1 MDEARSSDRDPAHA
15 VKDTHNAVNETNGVR
30 DTSGVRAT
38 EPAMLPP
45 RDEDEA
51 HEDRGGI
58 AERARLERWRQEP
71 ATMLADIEPT
81 TDPRC
86 GESLVRLVNVHKAFG
101 ALKVLRGVS
110 LDFCR
115 GHTTVVIGPSGTGK
129 SVLLKHIVGLLQPDR
144 GEVYFGEQR
153 IDQLGE
159 RELVE
164 IRTRIGFLFQMGG
177 LFDSLDVGDNVE
189 FPLVQHTRMKPDQR
203 AERCDRVL
211 RMVGL
216 SGLQRKFPS
225 QLSGGQRKR
234 VALARA
240 IVMEPLLVL
249 YDEPTTG
256 LDPIRSD
263 LINELM
269 IGLGRKLGIT
279 SLVVTHDMTSALKVA
294 DRMILLYEGRV
305 CHDGTPRD
313 FVTSDDPLVQ
323 RFIQGQA
330 DQRELSAIRSGLEDA
345 DAENH
350 AGARGLGI

>member
-1 MDEARSSDRDPAHA
+1 MKKARASDRDPANA
-15 VKDTHNAVNETNGVR
+15 VKDARPGV
-30 DTSGVRAT
+30 
-38 EPAMLPP
+38 
-45 RDEDEA
+45 DEA
-51 HEDRGGI
+51 EANMPAPSEESPGDGHYRGV
-58 AERARLERWRQEP
+58 EEQARLERWRQEP
-71 ATMLADIEPT
+71 ASMLADIEQT

-101 ALKVLRGVS
+101 SLKVLRGVS

-144 GEVYFGEQR
+144 GEVYFGDQR
-153 IDQLGE
+153 VDQLGE
-159 RELVE
+159 RELVA

-189 FPLVQHTRMKPDQR
+189 FPLVQHTRMNPDQR

-216 SGLQRKFPS
+216 SGLQRKFPI
-225 QLSGGQRKR
+225 QLSGGQKKR

-240 IVMEPLLVL
+240 IIMEPLLVL

-263 LINELM
+263 LINELI

-313 FVTSDDPLVQ
+313 FVSSDDPLVQ

-350 AGARGLGI
+350 AGARGLGN